1 MKSNTLTIIKK
12 EFARFFG
19 DRQLFFTAVI
29 MPGLLIYIVYSLMGN
44 GINKMV
50 TEGANEV
57 VTMRVENMPPSMA
70 PLLQSIDSNLV
81 VVEQSFTDEEIAQLE
96 DKELNAVLLRFPA
109 GFDGIVFSGATPPC
123 PPQGGT
129 DDTICRPPQGGT
141 DDTICPIPEGMCVS
155 LPNVEIYYNSTNNAS
170 SRVYMI
176 VNTMLSNYGRPFT
189 VNVPQTPEQ
198 HFDQASDESIGAMIW
213 GKILP
218 MLIMM
223 MLFSG
228 VMAIAPSSIAGEK
241 ERGTIATLLVT
252 PMRRNDLALGKI
264 VSLSGIALL
273 SGISSFIGIA
283 LSLPKM
289 IQPEGSS
296 DMGMNTPD
304 ASIFAFHYT
313 TNDYVALLLVIIAS
327 VLIMASA
334 VSLLSALAKDVKN
347 AGTMVT
353 PFMLVVMLAGLM
365 PMFQEGA
372 TESMLLYI
380 VPFYNSIEVMTA
392 IFSHEMQWVPLA
404 ITLASNVVYTG
415 IAVWAMTRLFNS
427 EKVMFSR

>member
-19 DRQLFFTAVI
+19 DRQLLFTTVI
-29 MPGLLIYIVYSLMGN
+29 MPGLLIYIIYSLMGT
-44 GINKMV
+44 GIQKMV
-50 TEGANEV
+50 TEGQNEV
-57 VTMRVENMPPSMA
+57 VTMRVENMPQSLA
-70 PLLQSIDSNLV
+70 PMLTAIDSNLV
-81 VVEQSFTDEEIAQLE
+81 VVEQTFSDNDIAALE
-96 DKELNAVLLRFPA
+96 DKEINAVLLRFPE
-109 GFDGIVFSGATPPC
+109 GFDEVLTSPADPTA
-123 PPQGGT
+123 
-129 DDTICRPPQGGT
+129 
-141 DDTICPIPEGMCVS
+141 

-176 VNTMLSNYGRPFT
+176 VSNMLGNYGRPFT
-189 VNVPQTPEQ
+189 VNVPQTEEQ
-198 HFDQASDESIGAMIW
+198 RFDQASDESIGAMIW
-213 GKILP
+213 SKILP
-218 MLIMM
+218 MLIVM

-264 VSLSGIALL
+264 ISLSGIALL

-289 IQPEGSS
+289 ISIEGA
-296 DMGMNTPD
+296 D
-304 ASIFAFHYT
+304 ASNMLGFHYT
-313 TNDYVALLLVIIAS
+313 TNDYIVLLLVIFAS

-334 VSLLSALAKDVKN
+334 ISLLSALAKDVKN

-353 PFMLVVMLAGLM
+353 PFMLVVMLAGLL
-365 PMFQEGA
+365 PMFQDGA
-372 TESMLLYI
+372 STNLMIYLI
-380 VPFYNSIEVMTA
+380 PFYNSIEVMTA
-392 IFSHEMQWVPLA
+392 VFAHEMQWMPV
-404 ITLASNVVYTG
+404 IVTIASDVVYTG
-415 IAVWAMTRLFNS
+415 IAVWGLTRMFNS